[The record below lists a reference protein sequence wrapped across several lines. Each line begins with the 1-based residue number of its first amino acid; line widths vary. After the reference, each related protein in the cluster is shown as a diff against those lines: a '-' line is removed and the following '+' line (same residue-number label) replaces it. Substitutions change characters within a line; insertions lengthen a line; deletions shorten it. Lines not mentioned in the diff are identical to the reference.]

1 MTINS
6 IRCILEDSLGK
17 GVREYYVYIL
27 NESVEN
33 VGNKVRGIKNITT
46 SYMGILSCLKIIE
59 HMSSWETRV
68 WTSMAIKILAK
79 PEGLAFAWICLTN
92 SNNKNHITLPAC
104 LCTNTI
110 QFLSLL
116 LWNTAQGQG
125 RWFPQKFFYCREYLS
140 WLFDYSKWILK
151 LL

>member
-1 MTINS
+1 
-6 IRCILEDSLGK
+6 LEDSLGK

-68 WTSMAIKILAK
+68 
-79 PEGLAFAWICLTN
+79 
-92 SNNKNHITLPAC
+92 
-104 LCTNTI
+104 
-110 QFLSLL
+110 
-116 LWNTAQGQG
+116 
-125 RWFPQKFFYCREYLS
+125 
-140 WLFDYSKWILK
+140 
-151 LL
+151 